1 MVTTRNAPVI
11 VLTGKLTIQTGV
23 GPDFIEITPPIVEFV
38 RASGLRQGL
47 ALVYSQHT
55 TAAIVIHDRAPASLQ
70 ELADLLNAAAPPTA
84 EYRHNDFTV
93 RTVNMTEFEVP
104 NGHSHCQ
111 HLLLRTS
118 QTIPVVDGQL
128 LLGDRQSIYLVELD
142 HARTRDVILQVV
154 GE

>member
-1 MVTTRNAPVI
+1 MVTARNVPVM
-11 VLTGKLTIQTGV
+11 VVTGKLTIQTGSS
-23 GPDFIEITPPIVEFV
+23 PDFVEITAPVVEFIQKSGV
-38 RASGLRQGL
+38 RHGL
-47 ALVYSQHT
+47 ALVFSQHT
-55 TAAIVIHDRAPASLQ
+55 TAAIVIHERAPGSIQ
-70 ELADLLNAAAPPTA
+70 ELTDLLNAAAPPTA

-118 QTIPVVDGQL
+118 ETIPVVDGEL
-128 LLGDRQSIYLVELD
+128 VLGDDQGIYLIELD
-142 HARTRDVILQVV
+142 HARTRDVIIQLV

>member
-1 MVTTRNAPVI
+1 MVTTRNAPVM
-11 VLTGKLTIQTGV
+11 VLTGKLTIQTGA

-118 QTIPVVDGQL
+118 ETIPVIDGDL
-128 LLGDRQSIYLVELD
+128 VLGEGQGIFLIELD
-142 HARTRDVILQVV
+142 HPRTRDVIIQLV